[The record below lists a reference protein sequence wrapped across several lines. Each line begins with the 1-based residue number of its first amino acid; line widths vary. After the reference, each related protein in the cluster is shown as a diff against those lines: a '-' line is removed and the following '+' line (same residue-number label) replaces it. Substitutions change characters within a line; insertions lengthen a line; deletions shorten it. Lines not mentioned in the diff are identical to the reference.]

1 MNSYIDKLIAHRG
14 YPQHFP
20 ENTLAGIKAA
30 MYAGARYI
38 EVDIQLTA
46 DGIPVIFHDRDLQR
60 LCQHGGRIHEYN
72 WEQLSGLLVSNSF
85 NEQAK
90 SEPIPRLQ
98 QLVEM
103 LNQHPTVTVFIE
115 LKRISLDHWGD
126 EKVVTTVLASLQP
139 ILKQC
144 VIISYSKTALEKFRA
159 ISKQPVGYVCDDWQA
174 LKQND
179 LQTLQPEYVFCDLDS
194 LPSKGAVKIPG
205 SKLAVYECV
214 DPKQAISLFERGV
227 DLIETFAI
235 VNMRETL
242 ADYVG

>member
-1 MNSYIDKLIAHRG
+1 MNNYADKLVAHRG

-60 LCQHGGRIHEYN
+60 LCQKAGRIHEYT
-72 WEQLSGLLVSNSF
+72 WKQLSSFRVCNSI
-85 NEQAK
+85 NEQAR
-90 SEPIPRLQ
+90 SGPIPQLQ
-98 QLVEM
+98 QLVE
-103 LNQHPTVTVFIE
+103 LISQHPAVTVFIE

-126 EKVVTTVLASLQP
+126 NKVVTVILDCLQP
-139 ILKQC
+139 VLKQC
-144 VIISYSKTALEKFRA
+144 VIISYSRTALEKVRSA
-159 ISKQPVGYVCDDWQA
+159 SKQPVGFVCDDWEA
-174 LKQND
+174 LKQHD
-179 LQTLQPEYVFCDLDS
+179 LQTLKPEYVFCDLDT
-194 LPSKGAVKIPG
+194 LPAQGPLNIPG
-205 SKLAVYECV
+205 SRLAVYECV
-214 DPKQAISLFERGV
+214 EPQQAVNLFERGV

-235 VNMRETL
+235 VKMRETL